1 VWVHQKHIV
10 VKTQGICNVQHAQP
24 PLTLALSEPLH
35 IPPSEVQISWF
46 STLMWA
52 LTPGARIFD
61 YYPSTTLI
69 TNKTTDLS
77 PPPWLSTYSSLEG
90 VFGE

>member
-1 VWVHQKHIV
+1 
-10 VKTQGICNVQHAQP
+10 
-24 PLTLALSEPLH
+24 
-35 IPPSEVQISWF
+35 
-46 STLMWA
+46 MWA